1 MKNQGIVEGN
11 QVPRLLSARKTSS
24 SILNRPHLVML
35 IVSALLLMQN
45 LVADLKT
52 STSSSERLSVHQD
65 SESTEKSV
73 SSNHLPKKVSQ
84 GDSQELRG
92 IDISHYQNQ
101 IDWNQLTN
109 SDLRFMYFKAS
120 QGISYIDSMFASNAT
135 NANQI
140 GVPFGAYHFFD
151 ANKDPMQQASNY
163 LQQISNV
170 QWHLRPVIDAETLNK
185 EPPST
190 LAERMKL
197 WIDQVEKNTSCDV
210 IIYTSENFWHKYL
223 AKDFAHTTLWLA
235 DYTEKAPDDRWTL
248 WQRSQDGRI
257 VGINGH
263 IDIDV
268 LRSHSNNLENI
279 ICKEQ

>member
-1 MKNQGIVEGN
+1 
-11 QVPRLLSARKTSS
+11 
-24 SILNRPHLVML
+24 
-35 IVSALLLMQN
+35 
-45 LVADLKT
+45 
-52 STSSSERLSVHQD
+52 
-65 SESTEKSV
+65 
-73 SSNHLPKKVSQ
+73 
-84 GDSQELRG
+84 
-92 IDISHYQNQ
+92 
-101 IDWNQLTN
+101 
-109 SDLRFMYFKAS
+109 MYFKAS

-268 LRSHSNNLENI
+268 LRSHSNNLESI

>member
-1 MKNQGIVEGN
+1 MSLKMKREEREISLSSPKASSLISKSSQ
-11 QVPRLLSARKTSS
+11 LLIF
-24 SILNRPHLVML
+24 ILTGL
-35 IVSALLLMQN
+35 ILTKSLA
-45 LVADLKT
+45 ADLIASPTT
-52 STSSSERLSVHQD
+52 SGHKKLAQTSEK
-65 SESTEKSV
+65 TEKNL
-73 SSNHLPKKVSQ
+73 SSNQLSKER
-84 GDSQELRG
+84 SQELRG

-151 ANKDPMQQASNY
+151 ANKDPMQQANNY

-257 VGINGH
+257 LGINGH
-263 IDIDV
+263 IDIDI
-268 LRSHSNNLENI
+268 LRSHSNNLESI